1 MMPQGGLWYQRGNYQ
16 RLSGGVVVITNQAD
30 ARFLRGILFAL
41 IAATLAT
48 GLMAAIASGKA
59 GPAPVAISSYGL

>member
-1 MMPQGGLWYQRGNYQ
+1 MMPQGGVWYLPGNHQ
-16 RLSGGVVVITNQAD
+16 HLSGGVVVITNQAD

-48 GLMAAIASGKA
+48 GIMAAIASTKA
-59 GPAPVAISSYGL
+59 GSAPVTISSYGL